1 MKRLTAFAAAAL
13 FAFAAA
19 ALLAFAAPALALPN
33 FGARAGFSSGP
44 EQIHLGAHAEVL
56 ELGPGLVFLP
66 SVEVGL
72 GNDQT
77 VWALNSELA
86 WTIDRG
92 DWRGWRPYVGGGLGI
107 FIVSFDQPDAPVGS
121 DDSRTDVGLSALV
134 GVSKLLNLGHKFFAE
149 VKIGLEDAP
158 DVKVTAGLT
167 FF

>member
-13 FAFAAA
+13 F
-19 ALLAFAAPALALPN
+19 AFAAPALALPN

>member
-13 FAFAAA
+13 
-19 ALLAFAAPALALPN
+19 LAIATPALALPN
-33 FGARAGFSSGP
+33 FGARAGFTSGP
-44 EQIHLGAHAEVL
+44 DQIHLGAHVEVL
-56 ELGPGLVFLP
+56 ELSPGLMFLP
-66 SVEVGL
+66 GVEVGL
-72 GNDQT
+72 GDDQT

-92 DWRGWRPYVGGGLGI
+92 DWRGWRPYVGGGIGI
-107 FIVSFDQPDAPVGS
+107 FIVSIDRPDALFGF
-121 DDSRTDVGLSALV
+121 DDNRTDVGLSALV

-149 VKIGLEDAP
+149 VKVGLEDAP

>member
-13 FAFAAA
+13 FAFAT
-19 ALLAFAAPALALPN
+19 PALALPN

>member
-1 MKRLTAFAAAAL
+1 MKRLTAFAATAL
-13 FAFAAA
+13 FAIAT
-19 ALLAFAAPALALPN
+19 PALALPN
-33 FGARAGFSSGP
+33 FGARAGFTSGP
-44 EQIHLGAHAEVL
+44 DQIHLGAHAEVI
-56 ELGPGLVFLP
+56 ELSPGLVLLP

-72 GNDQT
+72 GDDQT
-77 VWALNSELA
+77 LWALNGELA

-107 FIVSFDQPDAPVGS
+107 FIVSFERPDAPVGF
-121 DDSRTDVGLSALV
+121 DDSRTDAGLSALV

-149 VKIGLEDAP
+149 VKVGLEDAP

>member
-13 FAFAAA
+13 
-19 ALLAFAAPALALPN
+19 LAIATPALALPN
-33 FGARAGFSSGP
+33 FGARAGFTSGP
-44 EQIHLGAHAEVL
+44 DQIHLGAHAEVL
-56 ELGPGLVFLP
+56 ELSPGLVFLP

-72 GNDQT
+72 GDNQT

-107 FIVSFDQPDAPVGS
+107 FIVSFDQPDAPVGF
-121 DDSRTDVGLSALV
+121 DDSRTDAGLSALV

-149 VKIGLEDAP
+149 VKVGLEDAP